1 MYISMIERITRV
13 GSYMIIDRDDYL
25 NELSRSDLS
34 VEELLAEGADV
45 SALVSA
51 GVLHDDYPAGHDFTE
66 APEPQKYDGPPMSDE
81 EFEYHIALGD
91 WYNSGRYL
99 TEDASNKPVRP

>member
-1 MYISMIERITRV
+1 LYIGMIERITRV

-34 VEELLAEGADV
+34 VEELLAGGADV
-45 SALVSA
+45 GALISA

-66 APEPQKYDGPPMSDE
+66 APEPQKYSGPPMSDE
-81 EFEYHIALGD
+81 EHERNMARLD

-99 TEDASNKPVRP
+99 TEDASNRPV